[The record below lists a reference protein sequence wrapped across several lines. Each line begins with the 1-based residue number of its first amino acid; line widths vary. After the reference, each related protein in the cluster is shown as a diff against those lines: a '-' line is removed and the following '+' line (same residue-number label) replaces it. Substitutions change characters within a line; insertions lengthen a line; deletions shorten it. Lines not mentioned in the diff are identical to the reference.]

1 MNPFAWLIG
10 LFLPACGLPAAQ
22 GLATPP
28 PMDLREIVRPAS
40 PNTALS
46 APAGFSPSPD
56 RVTPSYPV
64 SADRLFALIREVAAS
79 QPRTYQAAVYPDR
92 LQADYVVRSLVF
104 NFPDLVVV
112 QVDRSG
118 ADRSFL
124 IIYSR
129 SVYGRSDFGVNRRR
143 VESWLAVLKA
153 KIPLPIER

>member
-1 MNPFAWLIG
+1 M
-10 LFLPACGLPAAQ
+10 
-22 GLATPP
+22 
-28 PMDLREIVRPAS
+28 
-40 PNTALS
+40 
-46 APAGFSPSPD
+46 
-56 RVTPSYPV
+56 TPSYPV
-64 SADRLFALIREVAAS
+64 SADRLFALITEVAAS
-79 QPRTYQAAVYPDR
+79 QPRTYPAAVYPDR

-118 ADRSFL
+118 ADSSFL

-143 VESWLAVLKA
+143 VDTWLAVLKA

>member
-10 LFLPACGLPAAQ
+10 LLLPACGLPAAQ
-22 GLATPP
+22 GLPTPP
-28 PMDLREIVRPAS
+28 LTDLGQIVRPDS
-40 PNTALS
+40 PNTALA

-56 RVTPSYPV
+56 IVTPPYQV

-79 QPRTYQAAVYPDR
+79 QPRTYQAAVYPER
-92 LQADYVVRSLVF
+92 LQADYVARSLVF
-104 NFPDLVVV
+104 NFPDRVVV
-112 QVDRSG
+112 QVDRSD

-143 VESWLAVLKA
+143 VETWLAVLKA